1 MRIYLI
7 LFAYVILISK
17 PALAYLD
24 PGTGSMIIGLI
35 ISFFVGIAA
44 YTKHF
49 WYKLKNFF
57 SSSSKKKK

>member
-1 MRIYLI
+1 MRICLI
-7 LFAYVILISK
+7 LFAYVLLISK

-35 ISFFVGIAA
+35 ISAFVGIVA

-57 SSSSKKKK
+57 SSSSKKQK

>member
-7 LFAYVILISK
+7 LFAYVLLISK

-24 PGTGSMIIGLI
+24 PGTGSMIIGLN

-44 YTKHF
+44 YAKHF